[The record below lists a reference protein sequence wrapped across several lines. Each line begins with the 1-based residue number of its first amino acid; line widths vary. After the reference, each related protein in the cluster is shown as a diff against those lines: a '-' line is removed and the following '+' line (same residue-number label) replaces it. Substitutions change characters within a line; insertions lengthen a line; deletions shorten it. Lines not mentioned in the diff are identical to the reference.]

1 MLAEMTAAEYRH
13 WRARQAIRG
22 PFTARRIDYAAA
34 QIAYWVME
42 SQRAKGEPMPF
53 DTFLVDWDARK
64 HADQPNPKRQRGRAA
79 AQGRQTTAQQI
90 AILQSFQAK
99 LEARQ
104 LATQ

>member
-53 DTFLVDWDARK
+53 DTFLVDWDAAAAK
-64 HADQPNPKRQRGRAA
+64 DHTNPKRQRGRAA
-79 AQGRQTTAQQI
+79 HPERQTTAQQI
-90 AILQSFQAK
+90 AILQSVQAK
-99 LEARQ
+99 LEAREIAKQ
-104 LATQ
+104 

>member
-13 WRARQAIRG
+13 WQARQAIRG
-22 PFTARRIDYAAA
+22 PFSARRIDYAAA
-34 QIAYWVME
+34 QLAYWVME

-53 DTFLVDWDARK
+53 DTFLVDWDVAQRRDK
-64 HADQPNPKRQRGRAA
+64 RRNPRPRDPN
-79 AQGRQTTAQQI
+79 RQTTAQQI

-99 LEARQ
+99 LEARE